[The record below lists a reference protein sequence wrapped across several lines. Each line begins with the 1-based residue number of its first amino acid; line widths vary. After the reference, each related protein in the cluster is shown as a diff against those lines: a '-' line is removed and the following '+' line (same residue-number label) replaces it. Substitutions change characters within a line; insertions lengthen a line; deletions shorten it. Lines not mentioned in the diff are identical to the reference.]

1 MTRVAVLIMATATLL
16 PQAAASDE
24 IRHTTFPSAMIGT
37 WAQAAEQCTTRD
49 KSNVQIKPAEYGDA
63 SGSCAVRWIVETAGS
78 HGPNYAVHALCTDAA
93 DRIKTQVV
101 NIIIR
106 PLGNNRASM
115 GRSFEDLK
123 IYQRCPA
130 E

>member
-1 MTRVAVLIMATATLL
+1 MIRVIALVIATSALL
-16 PQAAASDE
+16 SQAAAGDE

-37 WAQAAEQCTTRD
+37 WAQTAGQCTAKD
-49 KSNVQIKPAEYGDA
+49 KSNVLIEPAKYGDA
-63 SGSCAVRWIVETAGS
+63 SGSCAVRWVVETAGS
-78 HGPNYAVHALCTDAA
+78 HGPNYAVHALCTSAA
-93 DRIKTQVV
+93 DPNKSQVV

-106 PLGNNRASM
+106 PLGNSRASM

-123 IYQRCPA
+123 TYQHCPT